1 MNKSD
6 LKDGMI
12 VEYKDGNFGLKLGAR
27 IISQNECLEL
37 EDLEENLT
45 TTNEQDVIVRIYE
58 SVNVNF
64 FSEINNK
71 NKLKLIWERPR
82 EINWSKVPRGI
93 NVRVR
98 NSKDVMWQ
106 DTKFIYINSYEQ
118 YKFYTNSDNDYGVNC
133 WKYCEIIDEIKEEWY
148 K

>member
-1 MNKSD
+1 MEN
-6 LKDGMI
+6 
-12 VEYKDGNFGLKLGAR
+12 YN
-27 IISQNECLEL
+27 
-37 EDLEENLT
+37 EDLTHKFCKGLSIEKVYKVDAPCN
-45 TTNEQDVIVRIYE
+45 
-58 SVNVNF
+58 
-64 FSEINNK
+64 INNLLDK
-71 NKLKLIWERPR
+71 VLLIWERKR